1 MSVSINLSN
10 KLAIVTGGT
19 RGIGKSIVDKLL
31 LAGSNVISTGK
42 NISNIEELIR
52 NNNNPKLKYLH
63 LDLSDDNSVNDFLSQ
78 IEKLNSV
85 DILVNNAGI
94 NIVSKG
100 IDVKENDFKLIQ
112 KVNVESP
119 YKITKNIGAKMI
131 FNKSGKIVNI
141 ASIWGVITKADRSAY
156 TTSKFALIGFTKT
169 FAVEWAKHNVLVNAV
184 SPGFTLTDLTLST
197 NSSDDIVKIEKSIPQ
212 QKMAETSDIAN
223 GVLFLVSDLN
233 KYITGHNLIIDGG
246 YTQI

>member
-52 NNNNPKLKYLH
+52 TNDNPKLKYLH

-112 KVNVESP
+112 KVNVNSP

-141 ASIWGVITKADRSAY
+141 ASIWGVITKAGRSAY

-197 NSSDDIVKIEKSIPQ
+197 NSSDDILKIEKSIPQ